1 MEAEVAEFL
10 RRACYQRAGAAAQA
24 EPGHCNGSCPTMVK
38 PTRRPVTVHWFP
50 TLALRSRTLWRLSTP
65 IRAVGVVPPSQRRS
79 CGLGC
84 RPA

>member
-50 TLALRSRTLWRLSTP
+50 TLALRTD
-65 IRAVGVVPPSQRRS
+65 A
-79 CGLGC
+79 
-84 RPA
+84 